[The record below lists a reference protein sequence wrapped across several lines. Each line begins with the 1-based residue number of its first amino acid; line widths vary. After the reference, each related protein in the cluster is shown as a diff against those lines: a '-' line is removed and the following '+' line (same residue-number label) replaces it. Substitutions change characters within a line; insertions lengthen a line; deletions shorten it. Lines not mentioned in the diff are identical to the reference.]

1 MPMNRTIRMRKVLSV
16 LLNLAI
22 FLMVAWSVGKMILFR
37 GTGNMQVSGAWAF
50 IYFTVDSNVF
60 CAAACLLAALYR
72 AVSGKMPWWVL
83 IFKYIGTT
91 AVTVT
96 LMTVLVF
103 LGPVLGYTGM
113 FSGINL
119 YLHLLAPLAA
129 ILSFVF
135 WDDERKL
142 DQKYIWLSV
151 LPTFLYGMVYLY
163 QVVCVGAENGGW
175 HDFYGFNMGGRWYV
189 SIVAMLLATALLG
202 AILRGLHNKMTS
214 D

>member
-1 MPMNRTIRMRKVLSV
+1 MNRSIRIRKILSV
-16 LLNLAI
+16 LLNLAM
-22 FLMVAWSVGKMILFR
+22 FLMVAWSVGKMFFFR

-50 IYFTVDSNVF
+50 IYFTVDSNVL

-72 AVSGKMPWWVL
+72 AASGKMPWWVL

-96 LMTVLVF
+96 LMTVVVF

-142 DQKYIWLSV
+142 NKKFIGLSV

-189 SIVAMLLATALLG
+189 SVVAMLLATALLG
-202 AILRGLHNKMTS
+202 VILRSLHNRMTP